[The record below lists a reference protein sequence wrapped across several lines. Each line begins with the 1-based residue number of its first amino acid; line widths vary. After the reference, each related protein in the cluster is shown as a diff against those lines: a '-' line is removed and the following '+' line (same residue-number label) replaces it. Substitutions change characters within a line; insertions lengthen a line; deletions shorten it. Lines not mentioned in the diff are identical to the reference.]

1 MLLLLLY
8 HFANHVE
15 PTSDEI
21 EWGSASTTRLKET
34 PGVYYRFLRL
44 IASTCQNVFLWFYVS
59 IWFLNPLNHG
69 FFSQSSIFVRHI
81 NTLGACLRNLAFLVC
96 LLNLAFAWFFIH
108 PLPRNPCL
116 VQTYDERDVAERVS
130 WRRERTLL
138 QCKCCKSSMI
148 SLFVS
153 PDSTQ
158 SSSVDEWLAV
168 LKMNFHYELHL

>member
-44 IASTCQNVFLWFYVS
+44 IASTCRNVFLWFYVS
-59 IWFLNPLNHG
+59 IWFLDPLNHG
-69 FFSQSSIFVRHI
+69 FFSQYSIFVRHI

-96 LLNLAFAWFFIH
+96 LLNLAFA
-108 PLPRNPCL
+108 
-116 VQTYDERDVAERVS
+116 
-130 WRRERTLL
+130 
-138 QCKCCKSSMI
+138 
-148 SLFVS
+148 
-153 PDSTQ
+153 
-158 SSSVDEWLAV
+158 
-168 LKMNFHYELHL
+168 